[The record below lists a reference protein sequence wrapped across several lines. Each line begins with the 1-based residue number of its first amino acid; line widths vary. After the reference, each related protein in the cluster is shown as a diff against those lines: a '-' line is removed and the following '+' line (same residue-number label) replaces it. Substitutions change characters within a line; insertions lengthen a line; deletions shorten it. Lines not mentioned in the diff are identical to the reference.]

1 MAYTNATRRTRAAAR
16 EAALVSRRAKLDE
29 ARANLRDL
37 NNFFDAAH
45 QLTSVD
51 LWLDSK
57 LADLHARAEAQRTEC
72 RAKAGAAL
80 ADMRDRGLT
89 VGEIARISG
98 MPEETLRGYMDET
111 S

>member
-16 EAALVSRRAKLDE
+16 EAALVSRRRKLDE

-37 NNFFDAAH
+37 NSFFDAAH
-45 QLTSVD
+45 QLASVD

-57 LADLHARAEAQRTEC
+57 LADLHARAEARRAEC
-72 RAKAGAAL
+72 RTKAGAAL

-89 VGEIARISG
+89 VGEIARMSG
-98 MPEETLRGYMDET
+98 MPEENLRGYMDET
-111 S
+111 G